1 MKQTLLVTALL
12 VCLIGAASAADP
24 IVIRMYSGYND
35 DGTPGWGIIEPYL
48 REYER
53 LNPHIRIEN
62 LGREHEMDKLL
73 TLFAAG
79 EAPDIVEGG
88 THHIFELYAKGLLAE
103 VPSAFADALRA
114 EMFPVSIAS
123 LEVDGRLFGV
133 PIENMSTGIMYNKPL
148 LAESGMTEPATTVAE
163 FEQMGRRLLRMAG
176 DGTMLRPGVA
186 DPGEGWTLHY
196 HMLAMLNA
204 EGGQVLDADGAL
216 ALDSPATHKVFE
228 MFYDWAG
235 GPARDGF
242 LGLGWHWHGQF
253 NVGDVPM
260 MFAFP
265 WFMAD
270 VKRLY
275 SGDFP
280 DDFGVALLP
289 RGSAGH
295 GAMHYGH
302 GYGVSKTSQH
312 PDEVW
317 KLLQWLSLEVGS
329 EGVTPLGHV
338 MAAIGSLP
346 LAKGDVSS
354 PLFAGQ
360 HELYDGFIANLAY
373 AWNETEWAQHGVTYV
388 NIGYEFLPVL
398 NGEKSIAQ
406 GIADL
411 VLKNRNDM
419 AEYQRQR
426 SQ

>member
-1 MKQTLLVTALL
+1 
-12 VCLIGAASAADP
+12 
-24 IVIRMYSGYND
+24 MYSGYND

-196 HMLAMLNA
+196 H
-204 EGGQVLDADGAL
+204 
-216 ALDSPATHKVFE
+216 
-228 MFYDWAG
+228 
-235 GPARDGF
+235 
-242 LGLGWHWHGQF
+242 
-253 NVGDVPM
+253 
-260 MFAFP
+260 
-265 WFMAD
+265 
-270 VKRLY
+270 
-275 SGDFP
+275 
-280 DDFGVALLP
+280 
-289 RGSAGH
+289 
-295 GAMHYGH
+295 
-302 GYGVSKTSQH
+302 
-312 PDEVW
+312 
-317 KLLQWLSLEVGS
+317 
-329 EGVTPLGHV
+329 
-338 MAAIGSLP
+338 
-346 LAKGDVSS
+346 
-354 PLFAGQ
+354 
-360 HELYDGFIANLAY
+360 
-373 AWNETEWAQHGVTYV
+373 
-388 NIGYEFLPVL
+388 
-398 NGEKSIAQ
+398 
-406 GIADL
+406 
-411 VLKNRNDM
+411 
-419 AEYQRQR
+419 
-426 SQ
+426 